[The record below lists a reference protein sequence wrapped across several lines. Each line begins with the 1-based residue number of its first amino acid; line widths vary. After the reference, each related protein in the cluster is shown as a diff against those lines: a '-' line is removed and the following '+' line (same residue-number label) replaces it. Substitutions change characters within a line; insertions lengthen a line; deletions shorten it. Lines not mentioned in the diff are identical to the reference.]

1 MRRALVLGAAL
12 AALALAG
19 CGSGGGKHA
28 ATGTGKGGL
37 TDVTSAAQFV
47 NLFNQASGEPRL
59 VVLVSP
65 T

>member
-1 MRRALVLGAAL
+1 VTRALAVTIAL
-12 AALALAG
+12 VALALAG
-19 CGSGGGKHA
+19 CGGSGKPAAKTSGKA
-28 ATGTGKGGL
+28 VL
-37 TDVTSAAQFV
+37 TDVQSAAQFT